1 MKTNLELTKDAV
13 DFINDDKLHN
23 LINNTNE
30 DPAKIRDIFQK
41 SKSKQALTVEE
52 TAELLAIKSP
62 ESVKN
67 VSTRIKRVLTFT
79 FCS

>member
-23 LINNTNE
+23 LINNTKE

-41 SKSKQALTVEE
+41 SKSKATGF
-52 TAELLAIKSP
+52 SP
-62 ESVKN
+62 FK
-67 VSTRIKRVLTFT
+67 
-79 FCS
+79 

>member
-23 LINNTNE
+23 LINNTKE

-41 SKSKQALTVEE
+41 SKSKQA
-52 TAELLAIKSP
+52 
-62 ESVKN
+62 SVVRQALFFFN
-67 VSTRIKRVLTFT
+67 L
-79 FCS
+79 